1 MEANHVTGV
10 LEPSRVT
17 FHLPTSHFLGNPL
30 SLSLS
35 AENILDKGM
44 PMGRVPGEGRTTV
57 YV

>member
-17 FHLPTSHFLGNPL
+17 FHLPTSHFLGDPP

-35 AENILDKGM
+35 AENTLDKGM
-44 PMGRVPGEGRTTV
+44 PVDRIPGEGRTTV

>member
-1 MEANHVTGV
+1 MEANHVAGV

-17 FHLPTSHFLGNPL
+17 FHLPTSHFPGDPL

-35 AENILDKGM
+35 AENIPDKGM
-44 PMGRVPGEGRTTV
+44 PVARIPGEGRTTV